1 MLDFD
6 QVCILIAFGL
16 AVISIR
22 GYRLIAATLFINF
35 MVTEAV
41 AITILE
47 ALGGPEGDPAWPLY
61 SAYVVISG
69 LTILVLRYLRAS
81 PAFYVIMFLYL
92 LYNLYCVI
100 EFPLFNYFQS
110 GWFKLANNNRQSVA
124 EAQMIIE
131 LLFMFLIS
139 NWSAYVWNKFK
150 PNRKYHYFIDR
161 ICSDCWRM
169 GHKRLA

>member
-6 QVCILIAFGL
+6 QVCILIAWLL
-16 AVISIR
+16 AVFSIK
-22 GYRLIAATLFINF
+22 GYRLIATVLLLNF

-61 SAYVVISG
+61 AAYVVISG

-81 PAFYVIMFLYL
+81 PAFYVIMLLYS
-92 LYNLYCVI
+92 LYNLWVVI
-100 EFPLFNYFQS
+100 EFPLYSYFQS
-110 GWFKLANNNRQSVA
+110 DWFKLFNNNRKSIA

-131 LLFMFLIS
+131 LLYMFLIS
-139 NWSAYVWNKFK
+139 QGGAYVWNKFK

-161 ICSDCWRM
+161 FFSDSFRM
-169 GHKRLA
+169 GDKRLA